1 MPPPPEN
8 SNRTDRML
16 WRTIA
21 QGRARVAFIPSG
33 QFAELQAAYAM
44 NDADL
49 WRTVCQREQAA

>member
-44 NDADL
+44 NDAYRRKLAQLHD
-49 WRTVCQREQAA
+49 